1 MGITK
6 ILVTGSAGL
15 IGTQVVKDLLDD
27 NVEVYSCYNKTKPEF
42 GIIINLDL
50 KKKDDIVSTMKRIKP
65 DVVIHLAAI
74 TDVELCETNKEL
86 AIMVNTKATEI
97 LALESEKYNA
107 FFMYMSTDYIFDGKI
122 GMKNEESEPNPI
134 NFYGKSKLDG
144 EQILKKITTPNI
156 IVRTSTPFG
165 IHSKKL
171 SFPFWIKQNLEL
183 KKKIPIIMDQY
194 TSPSYVPN
202 ISKMMIEVINKK
214 ITGII
219 HLADSTRI
227 SRYDFAVLISKK
239 MNISQ
244 EFFEPIK
251 IDQMNWKAQRPMDS
265 SLDTS
270 KANKMLKNKPQKLEK
285 SIKLLF
291 N

>member
-1 MGITK
+1 
-6 ILVTGSAGL
+6 
-15 IGTQVVKDLLDD
+15 
-27 NVEVYSCYNKTKPEF
+27 
-42 GIIINLDL
+42 
-50 KKKDDIVSTMKRIKP
+50 MKRVKP

-86 AIMVNTKATEI
+86 ASIVNTKATEI
-97 LALESEKYNA
+97 LALESEKCNA

-122 GMKNEESEPNPI
+122 GMKNEESKPNPI

-144 EQILKKITTPNI
+144 EEVLKKITTPNI

-165 IHSKKL
+165 IHSKRI
-171 SFPFWIKQNLEL
+171 SFPFWIKKNLEL
-183 KKKIPIIMDQY
+183 KKEIPIIMDQY

-227 SRYDFAVLISKK
+227 SRYDFAVLIAKK

-244 EFFEPIK
+244 EFFKPIK

-265 SLDTS
+265 SLDTT
-270 KANKMLKNKPQKLEK
+270 KAYKMLKNKPQKLEK
-285 SIKLLF
+285 SIELLF

>member
-1 MGITK
+1 
-6 ILVTGSAGL
+6 
-15 IGTQVVKDLLDD
+15 
-27 NVEVYSCYNKTKPEF
+27 
-42 GIIINLDL
+42 
-50 KKKDDIVSTMKRIKP
+50 
-65 DVVIHLAAI
+65 
-74 TDVELCETNKEL
+74 
-86 AIMVNTKATEI
+86 
-97 LALESEKYNA
+97 
-107 FFMYMSTDYIFDGKI
+107 
-122 GMKNEESEPNPI
+122 
-134 NFYGKSKLDG
+134 
-144 EQILKKITTPNI
+144 
-156 IVRTSTPFG
+156 
-165 IHSKKL
+165 
-171 SFPFWIKQNLEL
+171 
-183 KKKIPIIMDQY
+183 MDQY

-285 SIKLLF
+285 SIELLF